1 MAIRQWPKDQR
12 PREKLLLKGATAL
25 TDAKLLAIFLRTRLP
40 GLSAIDLANQL
51 LDRFGGIGPLLK
63 ADQNSF
69 SSAKGLG
76 PAKYCQLQVT
86 LELTHRYLNEQLND
100 GSVFTSPKQV
110 EDYLSIQKRDYQREV
125 FSVLLLDSKHQLLGY
140 HELFQGSINE
150 ISVHPREVV
159 KLALGKNATAVIVA
173 HNHPSGVAEL
183 SLSDIAIT
191 HKLRSA
197 LGLIDIPLLDHFII
211 GVGEVTSLVEQGKM

>member
-40 GLSAIDLANQL
+40 GVSAIDLANQL

-183 SLSDIAIT
+183 SLSDIVIT

>member
-191 HKLRSA
+191 HNLRSA

-211 GVGEVTSLVEQGKM
+211 GRGETTSLAEQGKM

>member
-125 FSVLLLDSKHQLLGY
+125 FSVLLLDSKHQLRGY

-191 HKLRSA
+191 HNLRSA

-211 GVGEVTSLVEQGKM
+211 GIGEVTSLVEQGKM

>member
-1 MAIRQWPKDQR
+1 MAIRHWPKDQR

-191 HKLRSA
+191 HNLRSA

-211 GVGEVTSLVEQGKM
+211 GIGEVTSLVEQGKM

>member
-191 HKLRSA
+191 HNLRSA

-211 GVGEVTSLVEQGKM
+211 GIGEVTSLVEQGKM

>member
-183 SLSDIAIT
+183 SLSDIVIT

>member
-211 GVGEVTSLVEQGKM
+211 GIGEVTSLVEQGKM

>member
-12 PREKLLLKGATAL
+12 PRGKLLLKGATAL

-191 HKLRSA
+191 HNLRSA

-211 GVGEVTSLVEQGKM
+211 GIGEVTSLVE

>member
-1 MAIRQWPKDQR
+1 MAVRHWPKDQR
-12 PREKLLLKGATAL
+12 PRGKLLLKGATAL

-191 HKLRSA
+191 HNLRSA

-211 GVGEVTSLVEQGKM
+211 GRGEITSLAEQGKM

>member
-1 MAIRQWPKDQR
+1 MAIRHWPKDQR
-12 PREKLLLKGATAL
+12 PREKLLLKGAGAL
-25 TDAKLLAIFLRTRLP
+25 TGAELLAIFLRTGLP
-40 GLSAIDLANQL
+40 GLSAIGLANQL

-76 PAKYCQLQVT
+76 PAKYCQLQAT
-86 LELTHRYLNEQLND
+86 LELIQRYLKEQLNN

-110 EDYLSIQKRDYQREV
+110 EDYLSVQMRDYQREV
-125 FSVLLLDSKHQLLGY
+125 FSVLLLDSKQQLLSY

-150 ISVHPREVV
+150 TSVHPREVV
-159 KLALGKNATAVIVA
+159 KLALGKNAAAVIVA
-173 HNHPSGVAEL
+173 HNHPSGVAEP
-183 SLSDIAIT
+183 SLSDIAIN

-211 GVGEVTSLVEQGKM
+211 GRGETTSLAEQGKM

>member
-183 SLSDIAIT
+183 SLSDIVIT

-211 GVGEVTSLVEQGKM
+211 GEGEVTSLVEQGKM

>member
-1 MAIRQWPKDQR
+1 
-12 PREKLLLKGATAL
+12 
-25 TDAKLLAIFLRTRLP
+25 
-40 GLSAIDLANQL
+40 

-191 HKLRSA
+191 HNLRSA

-211 GVGEVTSLVEQGKM
+211 GIGEVTSLVE